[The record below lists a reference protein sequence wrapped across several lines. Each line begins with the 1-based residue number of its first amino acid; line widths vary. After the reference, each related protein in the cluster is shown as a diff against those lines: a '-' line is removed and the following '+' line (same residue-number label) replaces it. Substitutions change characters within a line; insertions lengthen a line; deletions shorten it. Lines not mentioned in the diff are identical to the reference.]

1 MVIVEHLYANNQ
13 LEDVTDPAQSQVK
26 TSEHKSR
33 ERPPIGELLKELR
46 GTRTLR
52 QVEAHTG
59 ITNAYLSNLEL
70 GLKRPGLK
78 TLAKLGT
85 YYQVPLDHLLHV
97 AGMGGD
103 APETVQQESVID
115 IQRAYGF
122 VLGDPRVSLY
132 PKPTETPTLDV
143 QKFVVQM
150 YQYFTGKKLI

>member
-52 QVEAHTG
+52 QVEADTG

-97 AGMGGD
+97 AGMDGD